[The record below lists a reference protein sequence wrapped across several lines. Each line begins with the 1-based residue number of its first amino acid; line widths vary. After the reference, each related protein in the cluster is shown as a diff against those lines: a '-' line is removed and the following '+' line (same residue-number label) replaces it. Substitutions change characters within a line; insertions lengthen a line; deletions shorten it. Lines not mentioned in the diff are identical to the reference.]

1 MFAKVLS
8 WLGAL
13 VITGATVLV
22 TAEPAHAHP
31 SGGYHQQ
38 VAAVRGYHHGGT
50 MAATTAGTDTTAATT
65 AGTTAGTDTT
75 AATTAGTTA
84 GTATTVPTMAAIA
97 TPTVPTTATTP
108 TTTSGADPGTDNGT
122 YGRSS

>member
-8 WLGAL
+8 LLGAL

-31 SGGYHQQ
+31 RGGYHRQ
-38 VAAVRGYHHGGT
+38 VAAVRGYHHGGHYGRYYGGHYGRHHCYRPYYGGYRHHHYV
-50 MAATTAGTDTTAATT
+50 ATTAA
-65 AGTTAGTDTT
+65 
-75 AATTAGTTA
+75 
-84 GTATTVPTMAAIA
+84 TATTVPTMAAIA

-108 TTTSGADPGTDNGT
+108 TTTSGADPGTANGT